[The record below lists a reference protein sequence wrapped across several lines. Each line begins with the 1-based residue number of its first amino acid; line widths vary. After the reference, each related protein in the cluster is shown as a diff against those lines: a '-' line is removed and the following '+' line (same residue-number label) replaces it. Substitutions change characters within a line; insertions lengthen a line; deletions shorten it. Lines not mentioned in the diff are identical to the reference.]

1 MIFVRSRAMLKMT
14 MSSTMM
20 IPPSEQPI
28 AVDAER
34 RNSTTPCTKV
44 KYPSI
49 PFGQKSAWKSR
60 GGGGGVR
67 ELRRIAQTCAELRG
81 PSHLALRGVRLD
93 HRVEQRADRR
103 VEPQVDLRLLHA
115 GDELAELRVR
125 RVLRPH
131 EQVGRRAL
139 VRHEARARVVVG
151 ERDLVL
157 GRSRDAER
165 RGHVL
170 PKRLPVVL
178 DREIG
183 AAGQEIT
190 ATDLWTGVPQPV
202 HKDHVG
208 AVVPRHGVVLLR
220 LLPRH
225 VGTNASDTAG

>member
-34 RNSTTPCTKV
+34 RNSTTPCTNV

-49 PFGQKSAWKSR
+49 PFGQKSAWQRR

-103 VEPQVDLRLLHA
+103 VEPQVDLRLLDA

-125 RVLRPH
+125 RVLAPH

-151 ERDLVL
+151 ERDRRAGAGLAARRL
-157 GRSRDAER
+157 GRRLRGVWGTWGERRRRWESGER
-165 RGHVL
+165 RG
-170 PKRLPVVL
+170 
-178 DREIG
+178 
-183 AAGQEIT
+183 A
-190 ATDLWTGVPQPV
+190 
-202 HKDHVG
+202 
-208 AVVPRHGVVLLR
+208 PRAHILG
-220 LLPRH
+220 
-225 VGTNASDTAG
+225 